1 MTETAVFNRLESFT
15 SDDSCFACGSQNP
28 FGLHMRLSTNDKI
41 VMAETTVPGHLCG
54 WGHLIHGGIITTL
67 LDETMSWAAIH
78 LLKRLIL
85 TRTMQ
90 VEFVLPVAPNTT
102 VRTEGYIDQQI
113 KNTEALVSAV
123 LYDEH
128 NQVCA
133 RSSGR
138 FALLSAK
145 MMRRMKIM
153 NEQTIADFEKR
164 YESAG

>member
-1 MTETAVFNRLESFT
+1 MTETAAFVRLESFT
-15 SDDSCFACGSQNP
+15 NDNSCFACGSQNP
-28 FGLHMRLSTNDKI
+28 FGLHMRLSTNGRI
-41 VMAETTVPGHLCG
+41 VMAETVVPAHLCG
-54 WGHLIHGGIITTL
+54 WGNLIHGGILTTL

-85 TRTMQ
+85 TRTIQ

-102 VRTEGYIDQQI
+102 VRTEGRIDQQI

-123 LYDEH
+123 LYDEQD
-128 NQVCA
+128 QVCA

-138 FALLSAK
+138 FALLSAR

-153 NEQTIADFEKR
+153 NEQTIADFAKR
-164 YESAG
+164 YEGA